1 MGYSAR
7 MDQAPPDP
15 VTSDPSDNTTLTE
28 VIDGYRA
35 AGYDSDFFAEDD
47 AHVRCATCQALMP
60 ANRLSQV
67 SMRRLEG
74 ASDPDDMVAVI
85 ATVCP
90 ECDAH
95 GTLVVGLGPMASA
108 SDGAVMLAM
117 ADRRGSDPALPPDAS
132 PDETPGGAA
141 VGGDRSTDM
150 EQADTANGENPD
162 T

>member
-1 MGYSAR
+1 
-7 MDQAPPDP
+7 MDQAAPNP
-15 VTSDPSDNTTLTE
+15 VTSDPSDNTTLTD
-28 VIDGYRA
+28 VIDSYRS

-47 AHVRCATCQALMP
+47 TCVRCATCQALMP
-60 ANRLSQV
+60 ANQLSQV

-90 ECDAH
+90 KCDAH

-117 ADRRGSDPALPPDAS
+117 VDMRGNDPALPPDAS
-132 PDETPGGAA
+132 PDEMPGAA
-141 VGGDRSTDM
+141 APGEDKATNM
-150 EQADTANGENPD
+150 ERADTANGENPD
-162 T
+162 S